1 MRDGPPVKWE
11 LGDYFPSVQ
20 PQQHEQELLVYDC
33 GMPMTPSPPI
43 GEEIA
48 VNHESGE
55 TLSGRRKQN
64 LPASLY
70 ISEGSDQSGIVY
82 WNARC
87 EDPATLN
94 SSGRIQLY
102 ESVARAR

>member
-20 PQQHEQELLVYDC
+20 PQQHEQELVVYDWYANDAQRY
-33 GMPMTPSPPI
+33 I
-43 GEEIA
+43 GEEIV

-55 TLSGRRKQN
+55 TLSGRTKRRKQN

-70 ISEGSDQSGIVY
+70 ISEGSDQSGIV
-82 WNARC
+82 
-87 EDPATLN
+87 
-94 SSGRIQLY
+94 
-102 ESVARAR
+102 